1 MQLFF
6 FYNSVY
12 NVMTLL
18 QPALSAFYIQNIVI
32 TRRTRVDSCTHAV
45 RQCVRLQLITPPNVV
60 HRVAPCRTFLS
71 FSQQSLRIP
80 QRRFRSTWLDT
91 RESLLCD
98 IRMGCLVRKE
108 IQLRRKYCP
117 LKMLKCA
124 SELNVASTR
133 TYKPTSKSHAA

>member
-45 RQCVRLQLITPPNVV
+45 RQCVRLQLITPLNCRPPGCTLPDVFVV
-60 HRVAPCRTFLS
+60 FSAITAHSSEKISQHLAGHERITIMWHQDGLFGQERNSAPEKILS
-71 FSQQSLRIP
+71 AKDVEM
-80 QRRFRSTWLDT
+80 RFR
-91 RESLLCD
+91 
-98 IRMGCLVRKE
+98 
-108 IQLRRKYCP
+108 
-117 LKMLKCA
+117 A
-124 SELNVASTR
+124 
-133 TYKPTSKSHAA
+133 